1 METRAK
7 TNTEFQSEVNETLA
21 RHESG
26 IDQANNNITHINHN
40 IDQMNATLQ
49 TVVAE
54 LQALRSINIQNFVE
68 RDINSF
74 SQAETSNHRNSTQPD
89 LFPST
94 QPVIQNLPQ
103 PDIPHSNQIADRNYT
118 QLKLSFPRFNGV
130 DPNGWIYKA
139 EQYFEFK
146 NIHHQ
151 QRVQLASFHLEDDAL
166 QWHCWLSKCMGHL
179 NWSEFTQAV
188 LHRFGPTDYKDPSEA
203 LTRLRQTST
212 VNIYQTKFE
221 KLSQRI
227 DNLPENYLVGCFI
240 AWLCDEIRLDVKVKQ
255 PRTLLDAIR
264 VARLV
269 EERTQLQRKSTLVFR
284 TIGVATHQKNNPNTL
299 VRLLG
304 PPPITK
310 PNQTS
315 PGGFKRITSQ
325 EAKDRR
331 ARGLCF
337 YCDEKFIPGHRC
349 QRPQLFMIEDNFTGE
364 ELQVN
369 GTVEELPDTKPIP
382 EISFH
387 AISGTNH
394 PQTIRVI
401 GKLKNQDITVLIDGG
416 STHNFLN
423 QSMVSRL
430 GLPVTRD
437 KKFQVMVANRE
448 KIECNGRCLGLT
460 MEFKGAPYR
469 WIFTCFQ
476 WSLVRQY

>member
-26 IDQANNNITHINHN
+26 INQANNNIIQANNNITHINHT

-54 LQALRSINIQNFVE
+54 LQALCSINIQNFE

-94 QPVIQNLPQ
+94 QPVIQNLSQ
-103 PDIPHSNQIADRNYT
+103 PDIPHSNQITDRNYT

-130 DPNGWIYKA
+130 DPNEWIYKA

-166 QWHCWLSKCMGHL
+166 QWHRWLSKFMGHL
-179 NWSEFTQAV
+179 NWSEFTQVV
-188 LHRFGPTDYKDPSEA
+188 LHRFGPTDYEDPSEA

-212 VNIYQTKFE
+212 VNIYQTEFE

-240 AWLCDEIRLDVKVKQ
+240 AGLRDEIRLDVKVKH
-255 PRTLLDAIR
+255 PRTLLDAIE

-269 EERTQLQRKSTLVFR
+269 EKRTQLQRKSTSVF
-284 TIGVATHQKNNPNTL
+284 
-299 VRLLG
+299 
-304 PPPITK
+304 
-310 PNQTS
+310 
-315 PGGFKRITSQ
+315 
-325 EAKDRR
+325 
-331 ARGLCF
+331 
-337 YCDEKFIPGHRC
+337 
-349 QRPQLFMIEDNFTGE
+349 
-364 ELQVN
+364 
-369 GTVEELPDTKPIP
+369 
-382 EISFH
+382 
-387 AISGTNH
+387 
-394 PQTIRVI
+394 
-401 GKLKNQDITVLIDGG
+401 
-416 STHNFLN
+416 
-423 QSMVSRL
+423 
-430 GLPVTRD
+430 
-437 KKFQVMVANRE
+437 
-448 KIECNGRCLGLT
+448 
-460 MEFKGAPYR
+460 
-469 WIFTCFQ
+469 
-476 WSLVRQY
+476 